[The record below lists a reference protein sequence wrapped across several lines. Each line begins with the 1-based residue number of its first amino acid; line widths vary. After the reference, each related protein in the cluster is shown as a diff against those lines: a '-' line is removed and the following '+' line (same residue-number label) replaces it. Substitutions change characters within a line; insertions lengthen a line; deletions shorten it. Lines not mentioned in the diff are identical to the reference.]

1 MHEASKLN
9 VCASAHIRKF
19 ELGASAGIDC
29 NPRVV
34 ASLVCLLAKSKAPTI
49 GLPVYIPSLG

>member
-1 MHEASKLN
+1 MKLQAD

-49 GLPVYIPSLG
+49 GLPVYIPTLG